1 MPEWVDPLDKDEAHQ
16 AWKAARARMET
27 LKDVGRKATQPRVV
41 WNSYADQLVTC
52 MDCKATFAYS
62 TAAQHELEWH

>member
-1 MPEWVDPLDKDEAHQ
+1 MPDTWPEDPLRDDEAHQ
-16 AWKAARARMET
+16 AWKAS
-27 LKDVGRKATQPRVV
+27 RKRDTSRKREVSTQPRVV